1 LALGRDLELGRFGFG
16 QGDGEREKGTGHLR
30 GWARPGSAQAVLFFF
45 MRFVNCR
52 NVLILVIF
60 IGICRSLLNS

>member
-1 LALGRDLELGRFGFG
+1 LALGRDLELGQFGFG
-16 QGDGEREKGTGHLR
+16 QGDGEREKGTGRLR
-30 GWARPGSAQAVLFFF
+30 SWAGPGLAQAVLSFF
-45 MRFVNCR
+45 MCFVNCR